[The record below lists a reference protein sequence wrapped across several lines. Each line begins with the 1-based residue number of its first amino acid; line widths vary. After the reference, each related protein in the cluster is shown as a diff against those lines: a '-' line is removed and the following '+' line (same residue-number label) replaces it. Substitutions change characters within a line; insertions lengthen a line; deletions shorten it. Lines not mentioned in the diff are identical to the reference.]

1 MSSEALTIRKHSTKL
16 LTIISKEEYAM
27 FGKKV
32 FVVLMVTLL
41 SFCLA
46 GPSAFGAAGWPEK
59 IKVGLIPTE
68 GGADIIK
75 RFEPLMNHLEKTLGV
90 RVEPFS
96 ASDYAGI
103 ITAMAHKH
111 IDFAYFGPK
120 SYVEASAR
128 ANAQALALELNKD
141 GAMGYY
147 GILITKKGSGI
158 KKLEQALNSGKTF
171 AFTDPNSTSGC
182 LVPSVLFYRDLNKPP
197 EKLFKEVSFSGSHG
211 ASILAIKNSKIDV
224 AATNNIDMDR
234 MIEKGAVSEDDFN
247 FIWRSELIPGAPM
260 CGRKDL
266 PESLKA
272 AFTGA
277 LMSFNFDSKGLE
289 KIQNGGYAPVDDK
302 TYDVVRYM
310 KRLKADLQKK
320 KGN

>member
-1 MSSEALTIRKHSTKL
+1 MIAGEMVMKKMRMIIAIAVCFLFTISAT
-16 LTIISKEEYAM
+16 
-27 FGKKV
+27 
-32 FVVLMVTLL
+32 
-41 SFCLA
+41 
-46 GPSAFGAAGWPEK
+46 AFGAQQWPSK

-75 RFEPLMNHLEKTLGV
+75 RFAPLMDHLHKTLEIE
-90 RVEPFS
+90 VEPFS

-103 ITAMAHKH
+103 ITAMGHKH

-128 ANAQALALELNKD
+128 ANAQALAIELDKS
-141 GAMGYY
+141 GARGYY
-147 GILITKKGSGI
+147 GLILTKKGSGI
-158 KKLEQALNSGKTF
+158 KSLDEAIKHNKTF
-171 AFTDPNSTSGC
+171 CFTDPNSTSGC
-182 LVPSVLFYRDLNKPP
+182 LVPSVLFYRDLKTPP

-211 ASILAIKNSKIDV
+211 ASILAVKNGKVDV
-224 AATNNIDMDR
+224 AATNNIDLDR
-234 MIEKGAVSEDDFN
+234 MTEKGAASKGDFN
-247 FIWRSELIPGAPM
+247 VIWRSELIPGAPM

-277 LMSFNFDSKGLE
+277 LMSFNYDKAGIQ
-289 KIQNGGYAPVDDK
+289 KIQNGGYAPVDDT

>member
-1 MSSEALTIRKHSTKL
+1 MKRFQMVLTVVVCCVLALGT
-16 LTIISKEEYAM
+16 A
-27 FGKKV
+27 
-32 FVVLMVTLL
+32 
-41 SFCLA
+41 A
-46 GPSAFGAAGWPEK
+46 WSAPQWPDK

-75 RFEPLMNHLEKTLGV
+75 RFQPLMDHLEKVLEID
-90 RVEPFS
+90 VEPFS

-103 ITAMAHKH
+103 ITAMGHKH

-128 ANAQALALELNKD
+128 ANAQALAIELDKT
-141 GAMGYY
+141 GARGYY
-147 GILITKKGSGI
+147 GIIITKKGSGI
-158 KKLEQALNSGKTF
+158 KTLDQAIKHDKNF

-182 LVPSVLFYRDLNKPP
+182 LVPSVLFYRDLKSPP

-211 ASILAIKNSKIDV
+211 ASMLAVKNGKIEV
-224 AATNNIDMDR
+224 ASTNNIDMDR
-234 MIEKGAVSEDDFN
+234 MIEKGAVSKDDFN
-247 FIWRSELIPGAPM
+247 IIWRSELIPGAPM

-272 AFTGA
+272 SFAGA
-277 LMSFNFDSKGLE
+277 LMSFNFDKAGIE
-289 KIQNGGYAPVDDK
+289 KVQNGGYAPVDDS

>member
-1 MSSEALTIRKHSTKL
+1 MQFKKIMTGTMVLAATALVATS
-16 LTIISKEEYAM
+16 A
-27 FGKKV
+27 
-32 FVVLMVTLL
+32 
-41 SFCLA
+41 LA
-46 GPSAFGAAGWPEK
+46 QGPKAWPAK
-59 IKVGLIPTE
+59 IKMGLIPTE

-75 RFEPLMNHLEKTLGV
+75 RFQPLIDHLEKTMEIK
-90 RVEPFS
+90 VEPFS

-103 ITAMAHKH
+103 ITAMEHKH

-128 ANAQALALELNKD
+128 ANAQALAIELDKEGNH
-141 GAMGYY
+141 GYY
-147 GILITKKGSGI
+147 GIILVRKDSPIMTLDDAI
-158 KKLEQALNSGKTF
+158 KHDRTF
-171 AFTDPNSTSGC
+171 CFTDPNSTSGC
-182 LVPSVLFYRDLNKPP
+182 LVPSVLFYRDLKTPP
-197 EKLFKEVSFSGSHG
+197 EKLFREVSFSGSHG
-211 ASILAIKNSKIDV
+211 ASILAVKNGKVEV
-224 AATNNIDMDR
+224 AATNNIDLDR
-234 MIEKGAVSEDDFN
+234 MAEKGAVSHDDFRI
-247 FIWRSELIPGAPM
+247 IWRSELIPGAPM

-277 LMSFNFDSKGLE
+277 LMSFNYDKEGIE

-310 KRLKADLQKK
+310 KRLKADLQKE

>member
-1 MSSEALTIRKHSTKL
+1 MRKKM
-16 LTIISKEEYAM
+16 M
-27 FGKKV
+27 FFWV
-32 FVVLMVTLL
+32 AVVCSIVMLG
-41 SFCLA
+41 S
-46 GPSAFGAAGWPEK
+46 PAFGTSNWPSK

-75 RFEPLMNHLEKTLGV
+75 RFQPLIDHLEKTLEIK
-90 RVEPFS
+90 VEPFS

-128 ANAQALALELNKD
+128 ANAQALALELDKT
-141 GAMGYY
+141 GAHGYY
-147 GILITKKGSGI
+147 GVIITKKGSGI
-158 KKLEQALNSGKTF
+158 KTLDQALNSGKTF

-182 LVPSVLFYRDLNKPP
+182 LVPSVLFYRDLKTPP

-211 ASILAIKNSKIDV
+211 ASILAIKNGKIDV
-224 AATNNIDMDR
+224 ASTNNIDMDR
-234 MIEKGAVSEDDFN
+234 MIEKGAASMDDFN

-277 LMSFNFDSKGLE
+277 LMSFNFDKLGID
-289 KIQNGGYAPVDDK
+289 KIQNGGYAPVDDS

-310 KRLKADLQKK
+310 MRLKADLQKK

>member
-1 MSSEALTIRKHSTKL
+1 MKSILK
-16 LTIISKEEYAM
+16 IIIT
-27 FGKKV
+27 V
-32 FVVLMVTLL
+32 FFFTLIAGGNG
-41 SFCLA
+41 LA
-46 GPSAFGAAGWPEK
+46 SQNWPDK
-59 IKVGLIPTE
+59 IKLGLIPTE
-68 GGADIIK
+68 GGADIK
-75 RFEPLMNHLEKTLGV
+75 TRFKPLIDHLENCLGLK
-90 RVEPFS
+90 VEPFS

-128 ANAQALALELNKD
+128 ANAQALALELNKN
-141 GAMGYY
+141 GAKGYY
-147 GILITKKGSGI
+147 GVIITNKKSNI
-158 KKLEQALNSGKTF
+158 TTMDQATDKTKTF

-182 LVPSVLFYRDLNKPP
+182 LVPSVLFYRDLETPP
-197 EKLFKEVSFSGSHG
+197 EKLFREVSFSGSHG
-211 ASILAIKNSKIDV
+211 ASILAVKNNKIQV
-224 AATNNIDMDR
+224 AATNNIDLDR
-234 MIEKGAVSEDDFN
+234 MTEKGAVSQDDFN
-247 FIWRSELIPGAPM
+247 IIWKSELIPGSPM

-277 LMSFNFDSKGLE
+277 LMSFNFNKSGLD
-289 KIQNGGYAPVDDK
+289 KLQTGGYAPVDDT

-310 KRLKADLQKK
+310 KRLKAKLQEK

>member
-1 MSSEALTIRKHSTKL
+1 MKRFQMVLTVVVCCVLALGT
-16 LTIISKEEYAM
+16 A
-27 FGKKV
+27 
-32 FVVLMVTLL
+32 
-41 SFCLA
+41 A
-46 GPSAFGAAGWPEK
+46 WSAPQWPDK

-75 RFEPLMNHLEKTLGV
+75 RFQPLMDHLEKVLEID
-90 RVEPFS
+90 VEPFS

-103 ITAMAHKH
+103 ITAMGHKH

-128 ANAQALALELNKD
+128 ANAQALAIELDKT
-141 GAMGYY
+141 GARGYY
-147 GILITKKGSGI
+147 GIIITKKGSGI
-158 KKLEQALNSGKTF
+158 KTLDQAIKHDKTF

-182 LVPSVLFYRDLNKPP
+182 LVPSVLFYRDLKSPP

-211 ASILAIKNSKIDV
+211 ASMLAVKNGKIEV
-224 AATNNIDMDR
+224 ASTNNIDMDR
-234 MIEKGAVSEDDFN
+234 MIEKGAVSKDDFN
-247 FIWRSELIPGAPM
+247 IIWRSELIPGAPM

-272 AFTGA
+272 SFAGA
-277 LMSFNFDSKGLE
+277 LMSFNFDKAGIE
-289 KIQNGGYAPVDDK
+289 KVQNGGYAPVDDS

>member
-1 MSSEALTIRKHSTKL
+1 MSHRK
-16 LTIISKEEYAM
+16 TIILLVIWICAL
-27 FGKKV
+27 
-32 FVVLMVTLL
+32 LMMASV
-41 SFCLA
+41 S
-46 GPSAFGAAGWPEK
+46 FGAQNWPQK
-59 IKVGLIPTE
+59 VKVGLIPTE
-68 GGADIIK
+68 GSADIIQ
-75 RFEPLMNHLEKTLGV
+75 RFKPLMDHLEKTLEIK
-90 RVEPFS
+90 VEPFS

-128 ANAQALALELNKD
+128 ANAQALAIELDKS
-141 GAMGYY
+141 GARGYY
-147 GILITKKGSGI
+147 GILITKKDSGI
-158 KKLEQALNSGKTF
+158 ATLEQAMNNGYTF

-182 LVPSVLFYRDLNKPP
+182 LVPSVLFYRDLKSPP

-211 ASILAIKNSKIDV
+211 ASILAVKNSKIDV
-224 AATNNIDMDR
+224 AATNNIDLDR
-234 MIEKGAVSEDDFN
+234 MAEKGAVSKDDFN
-247 FIWRSELIPGAPM
+247 YIWRSELIPGAPM

-277 LMSFNFDSKGLE
+277 LMSFNYNKAGIE
-289 KIQNGGYAPVDDK
+289 KVQNGGYAPVDDS